1 MSQFKLEI
9 ITPKGNFFSGNVDQ
23 LTLSTLEG
31 QITVL
36 AKHAPLVSPLGVCPV
51 LIKHNGKEEH
61 FALAGGLLYVDAT
74 QTRIITDSI
83 VAAKDIDPKKVERE
97 KEEAQKRIQSASNE
111 IERDL
116 AKIALAKAINK
127 LRVRN

>member
-9 ITPKGNFFSGNVDQ
+9 ITPKGNFFSGSVEQ
-23 LTLSTLEG
+23 LTLSTLDG

-36 AKHAPLVSPLGVCPV
+36 AKHAPLVAPLGVCPV
-51 LIKHNGKEEH
+51 LIKHNGKEEN
-61 FALAGGLLYVDAT
+61 FALAGGLLYVDAA

-83 VAAKDIDPKKVERE
+83 VAEKDIDPKKVEKE
-97 KEEAQKRIQSASNE
+97 KEEAQKRIQSAANE